1 MNANALAAAHRT
13 LPFSTKVR
21 VENLGN
27 GRAVVL
33 RINDRGPFVGGRVI
47 DVTRGAAVQLGMIS
61 TGTARVRV
69 SVLSGGRQLS
79 GCT

>member
-13 LPFSTKVR
+13 LPFGTQVR
-21 VENLGN
+21 VENLGSSPIEN
-27 GRAVVL
+27 AAME
-33 RINDRGPFVGGRVI
+33 IFVGGRVI

-61 TGTARVRV
+61 SGTARVRV